1 MGGTTRIRSFFP
13 FPPFLKSD
21 VVYPRQDLHRLLL
34 IGAFDRIGVEH
45 GQVDLGIVDI
55 IGEDYREC
63 AVISRVESRSLGI
76 FHNRCPVVVREV
88 VNVVEPVEV
97 TASALSVSV
106 QIHHV
111 FVEFHQCSS

>member
-1 MGGTTRIRSFFP
+1 M
-13 FPPFLKSD
+13 
-21 VVYPRQDLHRLLL
+21 YPRQDLHRLLL

-45 GQVDLGIVDI
+45 GQVDLGVVDI
-55 IGEDYREC
+55 IGEDYHEC
-63 AVISRVESRSLGI
+63 AVTSLVESRSLGI
-76 FHNRCPVVVREV
+76 LNNRCPVVVREV
-88 VNVVEPVEV
+88 VDVVEPVEV